1 MNYFPEP
8 HTHGKNKVEVELALV
23 NYATKFDLKNATSAD
38 TSDFFKKTDL
48 ASLKSYTDK
57 LEKAPSGLS
66 NSKSKVD
73 KLVVDKLVRVPFDL
87 KKLSDLVDKEVAKE
101 MCMTNWLKKLML
113 FKLLIIGI

>member
-23 NYATKFDLKNATSAD
+23 NYATKFDLKNATSVD
-38 TSDFFKKTDL
+38 TSDFFKNL
-48 ASLKSYTDK
+48 ASLKSYIDK

-87 KKLSDLVDKEVAKE
+87 TKFSDLVDKEVAKE
-101 MCMTNWLKKLML
+101 MCMTNWLKTLML